1 MTLRLP
7 VFGTL
12 VLAVVFFLVTAP
24 IKETPS
30 LFDHAPW
37 LNDPF
42 DTVISFMILLVP
54 LIAVL
59 CMPRLLLCRRSEPLP
74 HPDPRPAAGLPGVL
88 AGVGLTLA
96 SEWVSVVIGDNRA
109 AWNGATWLQV
119 GVLALLSAAT
129 VVVLIGVGRA
139 GLPGL
144 PTRLTLAPPLTGWL
158 ISCCWPGRRSVASAR
173 ADGQPSRCWPGPSNG
188 ARDRSGGIRCGRR

>member
-12 VLAVVFFLVTAP
+12 VLAAVFFLVTAP
-24 IKETPS
+24 VKEAPS

-59 CMPRLLLCRRSEPLP
+59 CVPRLLLCRRSEPLP
-74 HPDPRPAAGLPGVL
+74 ATRIRDLLRGCRVLL

-119 GVLALLSAAT
+119 GALALLSAAT
-129 VVVLIGVGRA
+129 VVVLIGVRRA
-139 GLPGL
+139 GLPGGRAR
-144 PTRLTLAPPLTGWL
+144 PTLARPLTGWL
-158 ISCCWPGRRSVASAR
+158 IYCCWPGRKPVASAR
-173 ADGQPSRCWPGPSNG
+173 AAPGPRAAG
-188 ARDRSGGIRCGRR
+188 LV

>member
-12 VLAVVFFLVTAP
+12 VLAAVFFLVTAP
-24 IKETPS
+24 VKETPS

-42 DTVISFMILLVP
+42 DTVISFMILL
-54 LIAVL
+54 IAVL

-74 HPDPRPAAGLPGVL
+74 ATRIRDLLCGCRVLL

-119 GVLALLSAAT
+119 GALALLSAAT
-129 VVVLIGVGRA
+129 AVVVVVVVLIGMGRA
-139 GLPGL
+139 GLPRAG
-144 PTRLTLAPPLTGWL
+144 R
-158 ISCCWPGRRSVASAR
+158 PG
-173 ADGQPSRCWPGPSNG
+173 
-188 ARDRSGGIRCGRR
+188 